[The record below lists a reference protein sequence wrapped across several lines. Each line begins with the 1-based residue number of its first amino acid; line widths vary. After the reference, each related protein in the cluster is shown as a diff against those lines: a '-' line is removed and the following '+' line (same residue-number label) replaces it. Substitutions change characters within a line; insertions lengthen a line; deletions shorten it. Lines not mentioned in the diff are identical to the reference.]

1 MLHSKCYHDVCV
13 CLHIS
18 DSVPVLSHQSLL
30 SLASYIKIDTMQSI
44 SYELGI
50 PYEDIIEMKVTI
62 LLPFRVENNID
73 TASRHSKA
81 YVRFVQMCFTNV
93 VC

>member
-1 MLHSKCYHDVCV
+1 MPENVQEDAIEPQLHEPCDY
-13 CLHIS
+13 IA

-50 PYEDIIEMKVTI
+50 PYEDIIQMKVTLTCNHGPCQAVGI
-62 LLPFRVENNID
+62 EGI
-73 TASRHSKA
+73 K
-81 YVRFVQMCFTNV
+81 
-93 VC
+93 